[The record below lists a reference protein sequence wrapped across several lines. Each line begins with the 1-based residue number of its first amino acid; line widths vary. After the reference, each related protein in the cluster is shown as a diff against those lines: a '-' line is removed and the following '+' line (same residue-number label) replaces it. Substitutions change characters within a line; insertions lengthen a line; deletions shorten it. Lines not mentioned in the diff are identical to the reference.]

1 MAPTLPKIGAI
12 YAGDTVSK
20 WRKIRVGGADTTAGT
35 AGVDVVV
42 ALNTTTYTL
51 VNVPKDMIILGVAT
65 RISTA
70 FSASVTLKI
79 GDGDDDDCFTD
90 STHIAPT
97 VAETLGVFTPGFKAT
112 MIAAAGGKQYLAAD
126 TIDIVVGG
134 ATPATGV
141 MDVLINY
148 IDSAV
153 NLLA

>member
-20 WRKIRVGGADTTAGT
+20 WRKVRVGGGDTTVGT

-42 ALNTTTYTL
+42 SAQATYTL

-65 RISTA
+65 RVSTA
-70 FSASVTLKI
+70 FSANVVMKI

-97 VAETLGVFTPGFKAT
+97 TGETLGVFTPGFKAT
-112 MIAAAGGKQYLAAD
+112 MVAAAGGKQYLAAD
-126 TIDIVVGG
+126 TIDIVVGT
-134 ATPATGV
+134 ANPATGV